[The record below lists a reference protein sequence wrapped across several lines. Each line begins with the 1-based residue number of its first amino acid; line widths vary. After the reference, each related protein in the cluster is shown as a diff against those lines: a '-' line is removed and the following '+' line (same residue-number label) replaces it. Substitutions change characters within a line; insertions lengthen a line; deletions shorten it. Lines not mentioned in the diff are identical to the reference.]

1 MSLIMCRVDRDAV
14 SNETDRRL
22 NNSFGIAINI
32 NSFQN
37 NDLFLITLSLFVI
50 FTSPVVLFICAF
62 PIICSSNNA

>member
-62 PIICSSNNA
+62 LIICSSNNA